1 MKKTSS
7 KHARTIRGGRAR
19 PEDTCLVCGTL
30 MKEAKGPL
38 KLPVNGEQI
47 TVPSASHLRCPKCGE
62 VVLRFQEAKRLHEDA
77 IALYRRKHGLLSADE
92 IRAIRERFDL
102 NQADLAR
109 LLRLGANTVS
119 RWESGRNVQIAA
131 MDTLLRL
138 IRDMPGSIDY
148 LRPRGVKPAARKLKG
163 RGPRSAKLAS

>member
-7 KHARTIRGGRAR
+7 KQMRTARRGHAR
-19 PEDTCLVCGTL
+19 PEDACPSCGTL
-30 MKEAKGPL
+30 MKEARGQL
-38 KLPVNGEQI
+38 KLPVNGEEI
-47 TVPSASHLRCPKCGE
+47 AVPSASHLKCPKCGE
-62 VVLRFQEAKRLHEDA
+62 IVLRFQEAKRLHEDA
-77 IALYRRKHGLLSADE
+77 ITLYRRRHGLLSADE

-102 NQADLAR
+102 KQADLAR

-138 IRDMPGSIDY
+138 IRDLPGSIDY
-148 LRPRGVKPAARKLKG
+148 LRPRGMKPAARKLKA
-163 RGPRSAKLAS
+163 RGPRTAKIAS

>member
-7 KHARTIRGGRAR
+7 KQGRAALR
-19 PEDTCLVCGTL
+19 SRVWPDDACPSCGTL
-30 MKEAKGPL
+30 MKEGRGRL
-38 KLPVNGEQI
+38 TLPINGEEVA
-47 TVPSASHLRCPKCGE
+47 VPSSTHLKCPKCGE
-62 VVLRFQEAKRLHEDA
+62 IVLRFQDAKRLHEDA
-77 IALYRRKHGLLSADE
+77 TEIYRRKHGLLSANE

-138 IRDMPGSIDY
+138 IRDLPGSIDY
-148 LRPRGVKPAARKLKG
+148 LRPGRLKASERKLKG
-163 RGPRSAKLAS
+163 RAPRTAKIAS